1 MQHAIVSFV
10 VSCVSGAVVPS
21 LIISDELK
29 VTVSYMFEDRGHLDT
44 STGVMTISGLLHN
57 DSNSYT
63 PEINNRRLTPVSLV
77 VLCKWINQTVF
88 SLSSKTESV

>member
-1 MQHAIVSFV
+1 MQQAIVSLM
-10 VSCVSGAVVPS
+10 VSCVSGAVVTS

-44 STGVMTISGLLHN
+44 STGVMTISGLLYE

-63 PEINNRRLTPVSLV
+63 PEINNRRLSPVRLV
-77 VLCKWINQTVF
+77 VLCKWIH
-88 SLSSKTESV
+88 